1 MATKKD
7 MDMTNGPLLGKIF
20 IFAIPVILSGVLQLL
35 FNAADTIV
43 VGRYAGSDSLA
54 AVGSTTSI
62 ISLLVNFFVGISIGV
77 NAVTAMLIG
86 NRDNE
91 GISETVH
98 TAMVT
103 SVISGLI
110 LVFIGVV
117 FTKPILI
124 IMGSPENVL
133 AKSVLYL
140 RIYFLGMPVMMLYNF
155 GSAVLRAFGDTKS
168 PLIYLCI
175 GGIVNVLLNLVFV
188 IIFDMD
194 VAGVGVATIVAQCIS
209 AFLTILKFIK
219 TDDLYKIHIKKLK
232 IHKKRLAQIFKIGIP
247 AGLQSSVFSVSNMII
262 QSSVNSF
269 GAAVMAGNAASSS
282 LDNMLYI
289 ALNAF
294 NQASLT
300 FTSQN
305 YGAGKIK
312 RIKKVLI
319 DSEFLVI
326 IIGIALGAAMAFKA
340 EALVSIYS
348 KDPEVIKYGLER
360 FYIMCATYFLCGMMD
375 TFTGVLRGIG
385 YSLSSMI
392 ISIACVCGVRLMFVF
407 TYFPY
412 HRTFRTIFISYPL
425 SWFAAIVLET
435 FVFVYAYRKLCG
447 RIKNKEGIGALA
459 Q

>member
-140 RIYFLGMPVMMLYNF
+140 RIYFIGMPVMMLYNF

-188 IIFDMD
+188 IIFDI
-194 VAGVGVATIVAQCIS
+194 IVYKV
-209 AFLTILKFIK
+209 LKFIF
-219 TDDLYKIHIKKLK
+219 LLNYVI
-232 IHKKRLAQIFKIGIP
+232 R
-247 AGLQSSVFSVSNMII
+247 VF
-262 QSSVNSF
+262 
-269 GAAVMAGNAASSS
+269 
-282 LDNMLYI
+282 
-289 ALNAF
+289 
-294 NQASLT
+294 
-300 FTSQN
+300 N
-305 YGAGKIK
+305 Y
-312 RIKKVLI
+312 
-319 DSEFLVI
+319 F
-326 IIGIALGAAMAFKA
+326 
-340 EALVSIYS
+340 
-348 KDPEVIKYGLER
+348 
-360 FYIMCATYFLCGMMD
+360 
-375 TFTGVLRGIG
+375 
-385 YSLSSMI
+385 
-392 ISIACVCGVRLMFVF
+392 
-407 TYFPY
+407 
-412 HRTFRTIFISYPL
+412 
-425 SWFAAIVLET
+425 
-435 FVFVYAYRKLCG
+435 
-447 RIKNKEGIGALA
+447 
-459 Q
+459 

>member
-1 MATKKD
+1 MAAKKD

-86 NRDNE
+86 NRDNQ

-194 VAGVGVATIVAQCIS
+194 VAGVGVATIVAPV
-209 AFLTILKFIK
+209 
-219 TDDLYKIHIKKLK
+219 Y
-232 IHKKRLAQIFKIGIP
+232 IG
-247 AGLQSSVFSVSNMII
+247 FSYN
-262 QSSVNSF
+262 
-269 GAAVMAGNAASSS
+269 
-282 LDNMLYI
+282 
-289 ALNAF
+289 
-294 NQASLT
+294 T
-300 FTSQN
+300 
-305 YGAGKIK
+305 
-312 RIKKVLI
+312 
-319 DSEFLVI
+319 
-326 IIGIALGAAMAFKA
+326 
-340 EALVSIYS
+340 
-348 KDPEVIKYGLER
+348 
-360 FYIMCATYFLCGMMD
+360 
-375 TFTGVLRGIG
+375 
-385 YSLSSMI
+385 
-392 ISIACVCGVRLMFVF
+392 
-407 TYFPY
+407 
-412 HRTFRTIFISYPL
+412 
-425 SWFAAIVLET
+425 
-435 FVFVYAYRKLCG
+435 
-447 RIKNKEGIGALA
+447 
-459 Q
+459 